1 MKHLQDYILE
11 QVSQQR
17 LTAIEAMQLLNELKN
32 SAPKQSIEYAVIGI
46 ACRFSQADSPQ
57 QFWKNLIDKKDTI
70 GSFPKNRIQDV
81 KYVNQQTF
89 EMFRGLNCRVGSYL
103 DRIDLFD
110 HTFFGLTPAETR
122 VMDPQQRIFLET
134 AVEALEDAGLT
145 EDELRESKTGVYVG
159 FSINDD
165 NYIDILAKDDP
176 NVALGNQ
183 PSMLAYRLSF
193 LYDLRGP
200 TMIVDTAC
208 SSSLVAVHQACQA
221 ISTGDC
227 EQAIVGGVNIRLF
240 PAIREINNL
249 GIEAYDGRCKSFDEK
264 ANGTNIGDGIAALVI
279 KRKDLAE
286 RDGDFIHALIKGS
299 AVNSD
304 GSSNGITAPNPE
316 AQSSVITEAWKKAG
330 INPEKLNFI
339 ETHGTGTKLGDP
351 IEVTGISHAFSE
363 FTSKKQFCA
372 LGAVKT
378 NIGHLEATSG
388 MAGFIKAVL
397 SLEHRQLPPNIHFT
411 KPNPFIDFDNSPVY
425 VNTELKTWTSSEE
438 KLIAGVSSFG
448 ISGTNC
454 HVVLEEY
461 QNVAKQEVNKEAS
474 VFFISA
480 KNEESLKGILS
491 KYSDYLITCPY
502 SFADICFSSAIA
514 RNHYSHRI
522 AIIADSIV
530 DLKNKI
536 DQYLFDRKHLENQ
549 LNNQIFYHN
558 LTHHHSWTLPTQLSG
573 NLEYILNLYFSGQH
587 VNWKNI
593 LGTQSRRKVPLP
605 TYAFLSKRHWPKIE
619 IEMNDIQQR
628 IDSVCHS
635 LKWIA
640 EENIPEAVKGSYGK
654 YLYFMQELP
663 AHENFFNLSV
673 KNGVQGIKVYMGTEF
688 RQINDNT
695 FSIAPNNSGHYEKLI
710 QELSCN
716 GQIAGVVHMWD
727 CAPIGSAMN
736 SLEGISDSQIA
747 GTLSSYHLIRA
758 FQKQFIEPAI
768 RFITMTSYAHQVIDS
783 DSVIDPS
790 RMPSLG
796 INKVISQEYP
806 KTMSLSIDCDII
818 NYNDR
823 MGAMLFSEIFDNP
836 VYKNAVVA
844 IREGK
849 RFVQIIDK
857 LNLNNIKDRKISI
870 RENGVYV
877 IAGGVGYLGM
887 QTSLLLARKARV
899 KIALLSRRP
908 PSELTE
914 KHHNQFE
921 EIRKNGSEIMYIQT
935 DITDLKSCQEA
946 INVINAQYGSING
959 VFVANKNISH
969 QRLDE
974 VSYDFIRKNI
984 LSKLRGVWL
993 LDDLTANQK
1002 PDFMATFSSISSLT
1016 GGPTGADCCA
1026 SNLFL
1031 DSYGDYRNSLGRTTI
1046 TMNYTLIEADDG
1058 SLLSDRLSMIPP
1070 LTREEFLRCLEI
1082 FLTKELNFAVMA
1094 DFDSHVMTMVLPF
1107 MKLRFSEAMLQEF
1120 NSISQPQ
1127 IATNNALIKTDKIA
1141 INKKNE
1147 RMASEEILGIMKKI
1161 WMDVLGYTELENE
1174 ANFFDIGGDSISAV
1188 KLLHLAKVQLQVE
1201 LNVSDLYSYPV
1212 LKDLCKYVNTKL
1224 YGEECLESSL
1234 KSLLDGIDSGSVK
1247 LEEALTLLQ

>member
-1 MKHLQDYILE
+1 MKNLQDYILE
-11 QVSQQR
+11 QVSQKR

-32 SAPKQSIEYAVIGI
+32 ANPSQSTEYAVIGI
-46 ACRFSQADSPQ
+46 ACRFPQADTAN
-57 QFWKNLIDKKDTI
+57 QFWQNLINKKDTV
-70 GSFPKNRIQDV
+70 GSFPKNREQEVRCI
-81 KYVNQQTF
+81 NQQTF
-89 EMFRGLNCRVGSYL
+89 DMFRGLNCRVGSYL

-110 HTFFGLTPAETR
+110 HTFFGVTPAETR

-145 EDELRESKTGVYVG
+145 EDVLKASKTGVYVG

-264 ANGTNIGDGIAALVI
+264 ANGTNIGDGVAALVI

-286 RDGDFIHALIKGS
+286 RDGDFIHAVIKGS

-316 AQSSVITEAWKKAG
+316 AQASVIAEAWRKAG
-330 INPEKLNFI
+330 IDPEKLNFI

-388 MAGFIKAVL
+388 MAGLIKAILCVK
-397 SLEHRQLPPNIHFT
+397 HRQLPANIHFT
-411 KPNPFIDFDNSPVY
+411 KQNPFIDFDNSPVY
-425 VNTELKTWTSSEE
+425 VNTKLKAWAPSEGM
-438 KLIAGVSSFG
+438 LTAGISSFG

-461 QNVAKQEVNKEAS
+461 QYAAEEEVKDAPS
-474 VFFISA
+474 LLFISA
-480 KNEESLKGILS
+480 KNEESLKGVLS
-491 KYSDYLITCPY
+491 KYSQYLADCPY
-502 SFADICFSSAIA
+502 SLADICFSSAIA
-514 RNHYSHRI
+514 RNHYSHRL
-522 AIIADSIV
+522 AIIATSIF
-530 DLKNKI
+530 DLKDKI
-536 DQYLFDRKHLENQ
+536 DRYLSGREQVDSQHDSSL
-549 LNNQIFYHN
+549 FYHN
-558 LTHHHSWTLPTQLSG
+558 LTLNRGWSTQLQ
-573 NLEYILNLYFSGQH
+573 LTEEFAHILTLYFSAQH
-587 VNWKNI
+587 VDWKRI
-593 LGTQSRRKVPLP
+593 LAHKSGRKVPLP
-605 TYAFLSKRHWPKIE
+605 TYSFLPKRHWPKIE
-619 IEMNDIQQR
+619 IEMVDMEQR
-628 IDSVCHS
+628 MDSVCYGM
-635 LKWIA
+635 KWVE
-640 EENIPEAVKGSYGK
+640 EENRPAAARGNYGK
-654 YLYFMQELP
+654 YLYFMQDLP
-663 AHENFFNLSV
+663 AHESFFNLSE
-673 KNGVQGIKVYMGTEF
+673 KRGVQGTKVYIGREF
-688 RQINDNT
+688 KRIDDKA
-695 FSIAPNNSGHYEKLI
+695 FSIDPNNSDHYEKLVE
-710 QELSCN
+710 ELSRN
-716 GQIAGVVHMWD
+716 GPIAGVVHMWD
-727 CAPIGSAMN
+727 CMPIGHAMD
-736 SLEGISDSQIA
+736 SFEGISESQIA

-758 FQKQFIEPAI
+758 LQKHYTEPAI
-768 RFITMTSYAHQVIDS
+768 RFISMTAYAHRVTEN

-806 KTMSLSIDCDII
+806 KTLSLSIDCDIVH
-818 NYNDR
+818 YNESI
-823 MGAMLFSEIFDNP
+823 GAKLFSEIFDNM
-836 VYKNAVVA
+836 VYADAVVA
-844 IREGK
+844 IRDGK
-849 RFVQIIDK
+849 RFVQVIDR
-857 LNLNNIKDRKISI
+857 LNFHAIKDRKVSI

-877 IAGGVGYLGM
+877 VAGGTGYLGM
-887 QTSLLLARKARV
+887 QTSLLLARKTRV

-908 PSELTE
+908 ASELTE
-914 KHHNQFE
+914 KHQMQFE
-921 EIRKNGSEIMYIQT
+921 EIRKNGSEVMFIQT
-935 DITDLKSCQEA
+935 DVTDPKACQEA
-946 INVINAQYGSING
+946 INMINTQYGSING

-969 QRLDE
+969 QRLDD
-974 VSYDFIRKNI
+974 VSYDFIRSNI
-984 LSKLRGVWL
+984 LSKLKAVWL
-993 LDDLTANQK
+993 LDHLTADQK

-1031 DSYGDYRNSLGRTTI
+1031 DSYGDYRNSLGKTTI
-1046 TMNYTLIEADDG
+1046 TMNYTLIDADDG

-1070 LTREEFLRCLEI
+1070 LTKEEFLRCLEI
-1082 FLTKELNFAVMA
+1082 FLTKELDFAVMA
-1094 DFDSHVMTMVLPF
+1094 DFDSHVMIKVLPF
-1107 MKLRFSEAMLQEF
+1107 MKLRFSKNLLDEF
-1120 NSISQPQ
+1120 DLNSQPAAGQ
-1127 IATNNALIKTDKIA
+1127 KAGGAHPSKA
-1141 INKKNE
+1141 VHSKKNE
-1147 RMASEEILGIMKKI
+1147 RMAFEEILGVMKKI
-1161 WMDVLGYTELENE
+1161 WMDVLGYTELEDD

-1201 LNVSDLYSYPV
+1201 LSVSDLYSYPIV
-1212 LKDLCKYVNTKL
+1212 KNLCKYVKTKL
-1224 YGEECLESSL
+1224 YGEESSDQSL
-1234 KSLLDGIDSGSVK
+1234 KELLEGIDNGSMELKDV
-1247 LEEALTLLQ
+1247 LNLLK

>member
-1 MKHLQDYILE
+1 MKNLQDYILE
-11 QVSQQR
+11 QVSQKR
-17 LTAIEAMQLLNELKN
+17 LTAIKAMQFLNELKN
-32 SAPKQSIEYAVIGI
+32 SNPNLSREYAVIGI
-46 ACRFSQADSPQ
+46 ACRFPQADTTN
-57 QFWKNLIDKKDTI
+57 QFWKNLINRKDTV

-81 KYVNQQTF
+81 KCINEQTF

-110 HTFFGLTPAETR
+110 HTFFGITPAETR

-145 EDELRESKTGVYVG
+145 EDELKESKTGVYVG

-264 ANGTNIGDGIAALVI
+264 ANGTNIGDGVAALVI

-286 RDGDFIHALIKGS
+286 RDGDFIHAIIKGS

-316 AQSSVITEAWKKAG
+316 AQASVIAEAWRKAG
-330 INPEKLNFI
+330 IDPEKLNFI

-351 IEVTGISHAFSE
+351 IEVTGLSHAFSE
-363 FTSKKQFCA
+363 FTSRKQFCA

-388 MAGFIKAVL
+388 MAGLIKSIL
-397 SLEHRQLPPNIHFT
+397 CLKHRQLPANIHFT
-411 KPNPFIDFDNSPVY
+411 KPNQFIDFNNSPVY
-425 VNTELKTWTSSEE
+425 VNTKLKTWASSEG
-438 KLIAGVSSFG
+438 KLTAGISSFG

-461 QNVAKQEVNKEAS
+461 QHAAKEEIKDEPS
-474 VFFISA
+474 LFFISA

-491 KYSDYLITCPY
+491 KYNQYLNNCPY
-502 SFADICFSSAIA
+502 SLADICFSSGIA

-522 AIIADSIV
+522 AIIANSIV

-536 DQYLFDRKHLENQ
+536 NLYLSGREHLDN
-549 LNNQIFYHN
+549 LFNNNIFYQN
-558 LTHHHSWTLPTQLSG
+558 LSLNRSWSCQV
-573 NLEYILNLYFSGQH
+573 NLVEEFEYILNLYFSGQH
-587 VNWKNI
+587 IDWKYI
-593 LGTQSRRKVPLP
+593 LAHKSGRKVPLP
-605 TYAFLSKRHWPKIE
+605 TYSFLPKRHWPKIKIE
-619 IEMNDIQQR
+619 IGNIEQR
-628 IDSVCHS
+628 IDSVCHVM
-635 LKWIA
+635 KWVE
-640 EENIPEAVKGSYGK
+640 EENILSAVRGSYGK
-654 YLYFMQELP
+654 YLYFMQDLS
-663 AHENFFNLSV
+663 AHESFFKLSE
-673 KNGVQGIKVYMGTEF
+673 KRGVQGIKVYMGTEF
-688 RQINDNT
+688 KRIDDKAY
-695 FSIAPNNSGHYEKLI
+695 SIDPNNGNHYEKLI
-710 QELSCN
+710 EELSRN

-727 CAPIGSAMN
+727 CVPIANAMD
-736 SLEGISDSQIA
+736 SFEGINESQIA
-747 GTLSSYHLIRA
+747 GTLSSFHLIRA
-758 FQKQFIEPAI
+758 FQKQYIEPAI
-768 RFITMTSYAHQVIDS
+768 RFINMTAYAHRVTEN
-783 DSVIDPS
+783 DSVFDPS

-806 KTMSLSIDCDII
+806 KTLSLAIDCDIVY
-818 NYNDR
+818 YNDST
-823 MGAMLFSEIFDNP
+823 GAKLFSEIFDNI
-836 VYKNAVVA
+836 VYTDAVVA
-844 IREGK
+844 IRDGK
-849 RFVQIIDK
+849 RFVQVIDR
-857 LNLNNIKDRKISI
+857 LNLHEIKDRKVSI

-877 IAGGVGYLGM
+877 VAGGTGYLGM
-887 QTSLLLARKARV
+887 QTSLLLARKACV

-908 PSELTE
+908 ASELTE
-914 KHHNQFE
+914 KHHGQFE
-921 EIRKNGSEIMYIQT
+921 EIRKNGSEVMFIQT
-935 DITDLKSCQEA
+935 DITDPKSCQEA
-946 INVINAQYGSING
+946 INVINSQYGSING

-969 QRLDE
+969 QRLED
-974 VSYDFIRKNI
+974 VSYDFISNNI
-984 LSKLRGVWL
+984 LSKLRAVWL
-993 LDDLTANQK
+993 LDHLTAEQK

-1107 MKLRFSEAMLQEF
+1107 MKLRFSENLLREF
-1120 NSISQPQ
+1120 DSMSRPTETKKDA
-1127 IATNNALIKTDKIA
+1127 IAYTAKTVLS
-1141 INKKNE
+1141 KKNE
-1147 RMASEEILGIMKKI
+1147 CMEFEEILGVMKNI
-1161 WMDVLGYTELENE
+1161 WIDVLGYTELGNE

-1212 LKDLCKYVNTKL
+1212 VKDLCKYIYTKL
-1224 YGEECLESSL
+1224 YGEESSNQSL
-1234 KSLLDGIDSGSVK
+1234 KQLLEGIDDGSME
-1247 LEEALTLLQ
+1247 LEEALNLLK